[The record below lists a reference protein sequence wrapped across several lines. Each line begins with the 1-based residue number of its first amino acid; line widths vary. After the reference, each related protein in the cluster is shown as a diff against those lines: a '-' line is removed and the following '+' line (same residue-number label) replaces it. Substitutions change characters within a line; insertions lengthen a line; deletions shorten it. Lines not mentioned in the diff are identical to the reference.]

1 MDAKGIVGKII
12 PRNTKVGITY
22 SFTLDDR
29 DDERWFGTFKT
40 PAPAEGTYVEFE
52 YKTNAAGF
60 HNVDM
65 ATLVTAEAPEKADA
79 AEPVEVLKPG
89 AAKAFTKTG
98 NKDANIQWQSA
109 RNAAIQVL
117 GTMSD
122 AGALSLGSGK
132 AEAKLEAYLIQLNAL
147 TLEFFDQSMEV
158 SGSGDAPDG
167 FRG

>member
-79 AEPVEVLKPG
+79 AEPVEVL
-89 AAKAFTKTG
+89 
-98 NKDANIQWQSA
+98 
-109 RNAAIQVL
+109 

>member
-79 AEPVEVLKPG
+79 AEPV
-89 AAKAFTKTG
+89 
-98 NKDANIQWQSA
+98 
-109 RNAAIQVL
+109 
-117 GTMSD
+117 
-122 AGALSLGSGK
+122 GK